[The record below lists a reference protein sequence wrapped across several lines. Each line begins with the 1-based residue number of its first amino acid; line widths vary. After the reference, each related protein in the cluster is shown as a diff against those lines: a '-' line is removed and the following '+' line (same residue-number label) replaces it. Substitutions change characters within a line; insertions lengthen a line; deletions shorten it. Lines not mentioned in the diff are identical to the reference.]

1 MLAGTTLMSQ
11 PVAGVGQYEAKIV
24 KYGGIELFL
33 GGIGSGMSRGSVH
46 ARCESGVLDVACL
59 PVG

>member
-1 MLAGTTLMSQ
+1 MLAGTILMSQ

-33 GGIGSGMSRGSVH
+33 GGIGSGMSRGSMQ
-46 ARCESGVLDVACL
+46 A
-59 PVG
+59 PVMCKWCA